1 MSERLLL
8 LLVMTTAVC
17 GTASAGTLV
26 VSVDGHFSNSDSA
39 GPLVAPNG
47 AFNIQFKVDNN
58 PTPLNG
64 SVTALG
70 FDIPLLGFT
79 YTLNGILLN
88 VTPSEIR
95 FNTLGNGGLFDV

>member
-26 VSVDGHFSNSDSA
+26 VSVDGQFSNSDIP

-47 AFNIQFKVDNN
+47 VFNIQFKVDNT
-58 PTPLNG
+58 PPPLNG
-64 SVTALG
+64 SVTGLG
-70 FDIPLLGFT
+70 FDIPLLAFT
-79 YTLNGILLN
+79 YTLNGVLVN
-88 VTPSEIR
+88 VTPTEIR